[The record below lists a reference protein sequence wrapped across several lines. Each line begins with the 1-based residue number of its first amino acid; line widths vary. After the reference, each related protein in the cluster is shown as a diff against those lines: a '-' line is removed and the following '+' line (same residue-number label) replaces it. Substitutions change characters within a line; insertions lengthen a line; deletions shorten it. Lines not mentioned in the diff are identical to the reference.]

1 MQPDTGN
8 QRHWPELGASS
19 DNLRRSPSCPGA
31 TVMMVLQVRPRRAN
45 RRDLPI
51 RAIQDG
57 PHLSLSLH
65 LAYRSSVTAPAAR
78 RPLALTCRAAQRA
91 FTLTSLSPS
100 VMPSAGIAWLP
111 A

>member
-1 MQPDTGN
+1 MQPDIGN
-8 QRHWPELGASS
+8 QRHRPELGASS

-31 TVMMVLQVRPRRAN
+31 AVMIVLQVRPRRAS

-57 PHLSLSLH
+57 PHLSLSLYR

-78 RPLALTCRAAQRA
+78 RPPALTCRPAQRA
-91 FTLTSLSPS
+91 FRLTVL
-100 VMPSAGIAWLP
+100 IT
-111 A
+111 